1 MLHSRVLF
9 EMSCRPLISCSRVR
23 ERLLGNE
30 TSDNNDYALPFIL
43 LLYTAMY
50 ICHLKRKWVV
60 DDHCVFKSTMYKIAP
75 NIQHYKKFKTKQMI
89 YFRNYSK
96 LMTGSSR
103 LYLRTMQYCS
113 YKHISQSHF
122 QFMWCYFP
130 MKTKSYLI
138 LWDVWW

>member
-103 LYLRTMQYCS
+103 LFFTHNAILQLQT
-113 YKHISQSHF
+113 
-122 QFMWCYFP
+122 YFP
-130 MKTKSYLI
+130 IPFSVYVMLFSNEN
-138 LWDVWW
+138 